1 VGFKRNIRRS
11 ALAVALILAAS
22 GADAA
27 PAGPRL
33 VAARP
38 DPNLVLLTAQAE
50 ESGEQPLDQATER
63 FRLAIVD
70 ALQSDQRAV
79 EEACRSRPATDAS
92 SSTRFAWE
100 ARCLYRRR

>member
-1 VGFKRNIRRS
+1 VGFERNIRRS
-11 ALAVALILAAS
+11 ALAVAVALGAS

-27 PAGPRL
+27 SAGPRL

-38 DPNLVLLTAQAE
+38 DPNLILLTAQAE
-50 ESGEQPLDQATER
+50 QPGEQPLDQATER

-70 ALQSDQRAV
+70 ALESDQRAV
-79 EEACRSRPATDAS
+79 EEACRSRPAADTNS
-92 SSTRFAWE
+92 SARFAWE

>member
-1 VGFKRNIRRS
+1 VGFERNIRRS
-11 ALAVALILAAS
+11 VLAVALILAAG

-38 DPNLVLLTAQAE
+38 DNLVLLSAQADQPD
-50 ESGEQPLDQATER
+50 EQPLDQASEQ

-79 EEACRSRPATDAS
+79 EEACRSRPAADANS
-92 SSTRFAWE
+92 SARFAWE